1 MIGKI
6 DNDTKI
12 RIEFYLI
19 RLGSI
24 ELFDRN
30 ALMLCA
36 SKVAS
41 TTGDLRTVFDVC
53 R

>member
-1 MIGKI
+1 MQRIGS
-6 DNDTKI
+6 DF
-12 RIEFYLI
+12 EFCF